1 MNAVYKSIWN
11 ESLGAW
17 VATAENT
24 AARGKAGSSRAG
36 GSKKSIVM
44 PAVHAL
50 AAAAA
55 LAFAAPSWALGSDC
69 SGSSGTVT
77 CALAAYSNGI
87 SFYATGSIDVRVTN
101 PAAVITN
108 DYGIGIRIV
117 NDASTTTL
125 TTLTGQQ
132 ITAKNGEGNAYGI
145 YVVGIAPVVNNGAN
159 INVSSFSTGASASY
173 QVADG
178 IFVNPYPNA
187 SGSPAVVNNSGNITT
202 EATSGYAGIRIFSDY
217 SSSGNPTTL
226 AINHN
231 AGTVTTTGSS
241 THGLQLESYN
251 GDVTYNVT
259 SSGNVQ
265 TSGDYASGIYV
276 AGNNSNNDSQN
287 AGTANVTVNAGSISA
302 TGQGANGISVRLSSV
317 SGGISSNGTVDINLN
332 GGSVSGGKAVEGD
345 GAGIHVSTNA
355 KSTINIASG
364 ATLGALSDLAINTSN
379 GGDYNTTNRSI
390 FTNDDGA
397 TTINNAGTITGTVYT
412 GNGGTSFT
420 NQATGVWNLR
430 NYAATGSSNT
440 RNSVSDIHVI
450 FGSGEGEV
458 YNTITNNGLIQL
470 SQIAGYT
477 GAQNATFHGVT
488 QFTNGA
494 TGTLS
499 MKNGYAGD
507 QITIKGSYNA
517 QAGSKL
523 NMDVVLNG
531 DSSASDKLVINGTVT
546 GPTKV
551 YVTNVGGTG
560 GKTVNGINLI
570 EINATDRLPIEFLR
584 IGGFA
589 VGADTSTAASFT
601 LGAPVQAGNY
611 EYFLNAKGTGYA
623 LESTYFETPAPTPTP
638 TPTPAAT
645 PSAAPTPTPVPTPAP
660 APQVLRPGVVAYS
673 LASQTNFELNQV
685 ANGTYNDRI
694 GAQNAAGANNG
705 WVRVGASNVDLTGAK
720 SFDIKQKHNFVQ
732 GGKDLLK
739 STDSGTSATTGV
751 AASYGNSDDTLYN
764 RDRLKGGFDS
774 KTGSLKST
782 QMTLAAY
789 HTRQLDDGSIIDI
802 VGALSSLENK
812 FSDVNGTGG
821 KQTGTGVALSV
832 EFAKP
837 ITIMNGSMTLEP
849 QAQLSFQNHSY
860 KAFND
865 GVATI
870 DAYSADSLRARV
882 GMRLSMGDKTKP
894 AAATEANTFYFSAN
908 LLQDLIAPEGVAIGG
923 ATIQDDVNK
932 KTWLEV
938 GVGGQ
943 AKVGGNATV
952 YGNVNYQKSIS
963 GASRS
968 GAAGNVGVKV
978 AF

>member
-24 AARGKAGSSRAG
+24 AARGKKGSS
-36 GSKKSIVM
+36 KKALAM
-44 PAVHAL
+44 PVVQAV

-55 LAFAAPSWALGSDC
+55 LAFAAPSWAIALGTTC
-69 SGSSGTVT
+69 SAPSAYVVTPASASTVNCNDATYTSIEVNSQNASVTVNLTQANATVT
-77 CALAAYSNGI
+77 SQYKDAIGVYGREFIGNTTTVNTQAGQKLTVNAGEGGSGINATGYAVTVNNKAEIELKDTNASSAGIRVYGYGGNPTVNNEGKITTLGEGSNGI
-87 SFYATGSIDVRVTN
+87 KVETR
-101 PAAVITN
+101 
-108 DYGIGIRIV
+108 
-117 NDASTTTL
+117 
-125 TTLTGQQ
+125 
-132 ITAKNGEGNAYGI
+132 
-145 YVVGIAPVVNNGAN
+145 
-159 INVSSFSTGASASY
+159 
-173 QVADG
+173 
-178 IFVNPYPNA
+178 
-187 SGSPAVVNNSGNITT
+187 
-202 EATSGYAGIRIFSDY
+202 Y
-217 SSSGNPTTL
+217 SSSGSEAPKAT
-226 AINHN
+226 INHN
-231 AGTVTTTGSS
+231 AGTITTSGASASGLYIESS
-241 THGLQLESYN
+241 SAN
-251 GDVTYNVT
+251 GTYDIT
-259 SSGNVQ
+259 SSGNVS
-265 TSGDYASGIYV
+265 TSGSDAHGIYATISGEG
-276 AGNNSNNDSQN
+276 AGNP
-287 AGTANVTVNAGSISA
+287 GTANVTVNAGTVSA
-302 TGQGANGISVRLSSV
+302 TGNNSAGIQTDLYLYNREQAT
-317 SGGISSNGTVDINLN
+317 SNVTIN
-332 GGSVSGGKAVEGD
+332 GGSVSGGWGD
-345 GAGIHVSTNA
+345 GLRSAGVQVMNGDSEIT
-355 KSTINIASG
+355 IASG
-364 ATLGALSDLAINTSN
+364 ASLGSLSDVAIDTAGERKVSSSPSNARNSGTTYISNSGTMTGEVYTSRGN
-379 GGDYNTTNRSI
+379 
-390 FTNDDGA
+390 
-397 TTINNAGTITGTVYT
+397 TTINNDASGI
-412 GNGGTSFT
+412 
-420 NQATGVWNLR
+420 WNLR
-430 NYAATGSSNT
+430 KWSSSAGGARDTVGDVNVVLGN
-440 RNSVSDIHVI
+440 R
-450 FGSGEGEV
+450 GGEEGPN
-458 YNTITNNGLIQL
+458 NTINNNGLIRL
-470 SQIAGYT
+470 TQISGHNA
-477 GAQNATFHGVT
+477 AQNATFSGLSN
-488 QFTNGA
+488 FNNNA

-499 MKNGYAGD
+499 MVNGFAGD
-507 QITIKGSYNA
+507 KITINGNYNA
-517 QAGSKL
+517 QTGAKV

-531 DSSASDKLVINGTVT
+531 DTSASDKLVINGTAT

-560 GKTVNGINLI
+560 GQTTNGISLI
-570 EINATDRLPIEFLR
+570 EINPAEIILTRESVTITAKASGPITAQAIATP
-584 IGGFA
+584 A
-589 VGADTSTAASFT
+589 TFT

-623 LESTYFETPAPTPTP
+623 LESTYSATPVPTP
-638 TPTPAAT
+638 TPTPA
-645 PSAAPTPTPVPTPAP
+645 PSAAPTPTPTPVAAPTP

-694 GAQNAAGANNG
+694 GAQTAAGANNG

-720 SFDIKQKHNFVQ
+720 SFDIKQKHSFVQ

-739 STDSGTSATTGV
+739 STDSGTTATTGV
-751 AASYGNSDDTLYN
+751 AASYSNSDNTLYN

-782 QMTLAAY
+782 QMTLAGY

-837 ITIMNGSMTLEP
+837 IAIMNGSMTLEP

-894 AAATEANTFYFSAN
+894 AAATEANSFYFSAN
-908 LLQDLIAPEGVAIGG
+908 LLQDLIAPEGVTIGG
-923 ATIQDDVNK
+923 GTIQDDVNK

-938 GVGGQ
+938 GLGGQ

-952 YGNVNYQKSIS
+952 YGSVNYQKSIS
-963 GASRS
+963 GSSRS

>member
-55 LAFAAPSWALGSDC
+55 LAFAAPSWAVVPTDC
-69 SGSSGTVT
+69 FGSSGTVT

-87 SFYATGSIDVRVTN
+87 SFYPTGSINVNVTN

-108 DYGIGIRIV
+108 DWGTGIYFS
-117 NDASTTTL
+117 NNFSTTTL
-125 TTLTGQQ
+125 TTLAGQQ
-132 ITAKNGEGNAYGI
+132 ITAKNGEGANAYGI
-145 YVVGIAPVVNNGAN
+145 FVTGTAPVVNNGAN
-159 INVSSFSTGASASY
+159 INVQKYSALSSGAN
-173 QVADG
+173 VADG
-178 IFVNPYPNA
+178 IYVEHTPGS

-202 EATSGYAGIRIFSDY
+202 EATEGQAGIRMFANNG
-217 SSSGNPTTL
+217 SGNPTVLT
-226 AINHN
+226 INHN
-231 AGTVTTTGSS
+231 AGTVTTTGID
-241 THGLQLESYN
+241 TNGLQMTSSN
-251 GDVTYNVT
+251 GGSIYNVT
-259 SSGNVQ
+259 SSGNVVV
-265 TSGDYASGIYV
+265 SGENASGIYV
-276 AGNNSNNDSQN
+276 GGNNINNSSQN

-412 GNGGTSFT
+412 GNGGTNFT

-430 NYAATGSSNT
+430 NYAATDSSNT

-458 YNTITNNGLIQL
+458 YNTLTNNGLIQL

-560 GKTVNGINLI
+560 GKTVNGISLI
-570 EINATDRLPIEFLR
+570 EINATDRLQIEFSK

-623 LESTYFETPAPTPTP
+623 LESTYFETPAP

-694 GAQNAAGANNG
+694 GAQTAAGANNG

-802 VGALSSLENK
+802 IGALSSLENK

-837 ITIMNGSMTLEP
+837 IAIMNGSMTLEP

-865 GVATI
+865 SVATI

-943 AKVGGNATV
+943 AKVGGNSTV
-952 YGNVNYQKSIS
+952 YGSVNYQKSIS
-963 GASRS
+963 GSSRS